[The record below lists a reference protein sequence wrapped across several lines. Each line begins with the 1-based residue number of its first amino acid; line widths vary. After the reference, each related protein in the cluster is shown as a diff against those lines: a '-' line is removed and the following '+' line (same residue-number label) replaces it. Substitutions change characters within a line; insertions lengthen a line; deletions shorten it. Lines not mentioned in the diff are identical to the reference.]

1 MRYHI
6 ERLPYEQ
13 LEELEEVATLAGM
26 TEPIDYNC
34 DFFVARNGS
43 SKIYGFAGV
52 NLNMPLYPQ
61 FEHIVIHPQVQK
73 SRLAMILMTAVED
86 FLKKNKYSVYVCYIL
101 NTMNW
106 MQEYAVKFGFSS
118 YSHDDEGVW
127 FVKNLNKKGVT

>member
-1 MRYHI
+1 
-6 ERLPYEQ
+6 
-13 LEELEEVATLAGM
+13 V
-26 TEPIDYNC
+26 
-34 DFFVARNGS
+34 
-43 SKIYGFAGV
+43 V